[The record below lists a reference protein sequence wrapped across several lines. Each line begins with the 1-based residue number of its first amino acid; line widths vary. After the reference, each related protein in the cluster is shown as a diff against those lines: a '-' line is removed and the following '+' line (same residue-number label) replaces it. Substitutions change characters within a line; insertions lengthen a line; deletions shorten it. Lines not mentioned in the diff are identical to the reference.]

1 MNTDILSRGMAVA
14 CLLGTAGL
22 PLPAATPL
30 SVGHADVGIGYE
42 SGAFNLHVHDEENDI
57 EYAPADALLVV
68 GSAALQFSPGGNLS
82 FLGPAGTPVWVLPQQ
97 QNPEL
102 LYLGIGAEEL
112 VPAEWIGNIEFSLKS
127 VSGPGE
133 FFLWDTDPFGK
144 PLVLM
149 NSSNGV
155 DAADQ
160 TRAIPGSHSDYNWGF
175 SAPGIY
181 SVSFEA
187 SGIHGTD
194 GLQSS
199 GPVAYQF
206 EVVPEPGE
214 LAMVAL
220 GLGAMVLLLGNR
232 KR

>member
-1 MNTDILSRGMAVA
+1 MNTDILSRAMAVA
-14 CLLGTAGL
+14 GLFGTAAL

-30 SVGHADVGIGYE
+30 TVGHADVGIGYE
-42 SGAFNLHVHDEENDI
+42 SGAFNLHVHDEENDM
-57 EYAPADALLVV
+57 EYSPADALLIV

-82 FLGPAGTPVWVLPQQ
+82 FLGPAGTPVWVLPKTE
-97 QNPEL
+97 NLEL
-102 LYLGIGAEEL
+102 LFLGLGAEEL
-112 VPAEWIGNIEFSLKS
+112 VPGEWNGNIEFSLKG
-127 VSGPGE
+127 VSGPGS
-133 FFLWDTDPFGK
+133 FTLWNTTAFGT
-144 PLVLM
+144 PVLYM
-149 NSSNGV
+149 NS
-155 DAADQ
+155 ADGMGPDDR
-160 TRAIPGSHSDYNWGF
+160 TSVIPGSHSHLNWGF

-206 EVVPEPGE
+206 EVVPEPSE

-220 GLGAMVLLLGNR
+220 GVGAMVLLLGNR